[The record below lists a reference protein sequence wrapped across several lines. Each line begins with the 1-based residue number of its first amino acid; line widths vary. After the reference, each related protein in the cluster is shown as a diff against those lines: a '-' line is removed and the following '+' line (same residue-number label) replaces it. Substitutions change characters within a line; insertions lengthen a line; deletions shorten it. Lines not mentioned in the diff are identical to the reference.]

1 MSAAPTPTSISD
13 VGGAVNSTAG
23 KAQENAGVS
32 LNSFLASLAVAAAV
46 FGVEFLLFLLIK
58 NRFSRI

>member
-1 MSAAPTPTSISD
+1 MSATATPTSLS
-13 VGGAVNSTAG
+13 GAVNSTAG
-23 KAQENAGVS
+23 KAQSDVGVS

-46 FGVEFLLFLLIK
+46 FGVEYILFILIK